1 MEFEL
6 YNIEVWRDMP
16 KDIISDDYYIRNKDL
31 MDRIT
36 YDIYRLN
43 ENLGSLPPRIAKVI
57 IGSTFGAIKDIGVR

>member
-16 KDIISDDYYIRNKDL
+16 KDIVSDDYYRRNQDL
-31 MDRIT
+31 LERIT

-43 ENLGSLPPRIAKVI
+43 ENLGSVPPNVARVI
-57 IGSTFGAIKDIGVR
+57 IGATFGAIKDIGIR